1 MPCDTQPRRR
11 RNRLTGKRDG
21 ELLTKKEVIAEVE
34 AVVRK
39 IDQKVASGAVK
50 VKVGPQ
56 GAVAFE
62 GITDEDR
69 DGVTDACIYRRMLVT
84 GSSLA
89 RTRIQQAEMLAGR
102 PVNRQAI
109 AQGWHSHD
117 GGKNWHHG
125 H

>member
-11 RNRLTGKRDG
+11 RNARTGKRDG

-56 GAVAFE
+56 GAVAFD
-62 GITDEDR
+62 GITDEER
-69 DGVTDACIYRRMLVT
+69 DGITDVCIYRRMMVS
-84 GSSLA
+84 GSALA
-89 RTRIQQAEMLAGR
+89 RAKIQQAEMLAGR
-102 PVNRQAI
+102 PVNRQVIGA
-109 AQGWHSHD
+109 GVHSHD
-117 GGKNWHHG
+117 GGRTWHNG